1 MKDAVLQFSLL
12 GLLVAAVAGTPIGLR
27 AQATN
32 APLPGLIQ
40 INKNLFP
47 FRGKLSAIDNKAST
61 ITLNNQTI
69 QITPDTKISRQG
81 KPASLA
87 EGAEGD
93 FVAGTFRKETDGKLK
108 ALDLNF
114 APKHP
119 TQSSTSRTNQ
129 TDKATTP

>member
-1 MKDAVLQFSLL
+1 M
-12 GLLVAAVAGTPIGLR
+12 GLLAVTVAGTPIGLR

-47 FRGKLSAIDNKAST
+47 FHGKLSAIDNKAST

-69 QITPDTKISRQG
+69 QITTDTKISRQG
-81 KPASLA
+81 KPAALA
-87 EGAEGD
+87 DGAEGD
-93 FVAGTFRKETDGKLK
+93 MVAGTFRKEADGKLK

-119 TQSSTSRTNQ
+119 TQSSASKTNQ
-129 TDKATTP
+129 TNKATP